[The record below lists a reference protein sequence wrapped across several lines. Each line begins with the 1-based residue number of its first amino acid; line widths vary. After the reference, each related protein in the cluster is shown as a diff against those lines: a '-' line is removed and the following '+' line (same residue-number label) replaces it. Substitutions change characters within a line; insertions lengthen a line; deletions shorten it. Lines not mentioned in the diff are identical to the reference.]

1 MKRKTEKKLQMFKKH
16 WALFMEDMTAPI
28 TLLVFFGVPLA
39 IFKGYPDKGSWVY
52 KGCQWSP
59 RSPTSWTSHVHQRPR
74 MSVNITDHAT
84 YLFRQ
89 ILNSSAKS
97 TSGGNWI
104 VAISRTCLT
113 KDNSD
118 CRHTLHTK
126 SQEQIQFCLQ
136 CKVTL
141 KITFTSC
148 LYLVAYS
155 ALDDK

>member
-39 IFKGYPDKGSWVY
+39 IFKGYPVEDSWVY

-59 RSPTSWTSHVHQRPR
+59 SPTSCTSHVHQRPR

-97 TSGGNWI
+97 TSGGNWT
-104 VAISRTCLT
+104 VCCDISRTVWP
-113 KDNSD
+113 KIIQIAV
-118 CRHTLHTK
+118 TLYTLSRQPK

-141 KITFTSC
+141 KTTFTSC
-148 LYLVAYS
+148 L
-155 ALDDK
+155 